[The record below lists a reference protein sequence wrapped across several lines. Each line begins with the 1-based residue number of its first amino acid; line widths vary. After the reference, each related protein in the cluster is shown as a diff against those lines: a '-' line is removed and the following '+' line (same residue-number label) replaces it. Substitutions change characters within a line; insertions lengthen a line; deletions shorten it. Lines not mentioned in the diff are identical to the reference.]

1 MHVTHVVCDLNQ
13 QRGRA
18 EAQRASLVRALRRSR
33 KGKRTGRHLDAGAL
47 KPLQEDVGHA
57 LSF

>member
-18 EAQRASLVRALRRSR
+18 EAQRASLVRAVRRSR
-33 KGKRTGRHLDAGAL
+33 KGRRATRHLDAAAL
-47 KPLQEDVGHA
+47 KPVPEDVGHA